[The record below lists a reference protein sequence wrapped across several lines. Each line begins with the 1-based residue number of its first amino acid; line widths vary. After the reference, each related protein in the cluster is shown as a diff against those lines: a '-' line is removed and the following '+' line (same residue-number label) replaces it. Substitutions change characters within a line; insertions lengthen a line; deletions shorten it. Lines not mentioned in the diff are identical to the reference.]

1 MKRVLTRYAV
11 NLVLAVTSMLVML
24 VLTEIVLR
32 FTSYKNLLP
41 AVQIEP
47 LRNYLKVDQVKG
59 YDIRENAPLSS
70 AFVDGLKYSIWSNE
84 LGCFDMPYTGEKDF
98 TLLVGDSFTFGFAP
112 FNDKWGT
119 KAENL
124 LGQRILKCG
133 VGGYGTK
140 QELLKAAD
148 VISRTKRSP
157 KLIIVGYFLNDL
169 EDDYLFPN
177 ATIIDGY
184 PVVTRDIKDMETGK
198 IVDKE
203 KAALEEDKAFGVK
216 EYPHNFLLKN
226 LKWRAERQSIVYHM
240 VKYSARSMLLKVPFV
255 KDILVKT
262 KAITPF
268 TLAFSDKPWVDR
280 AWSVHFSNLRT
291 FKALADRHGSRLL
304 VVIIPY
310 REQVYPFLTSWE
322 GMDREKPQNM
332 LRDFFNK
339 EGIDHLDVL
348 PLFKKRARQT
358 RHVLNRDQDLY
369 WGNDPHLNI
378 KGNDLLSL
386 LVSQYILQKDLLVV
400 SDKDKKL
407 SDLQRKLDAFN

>member
-1 MKRVLTRYAV
+1 MKRLLTRYAV
-11 NLVLAVTSMLVML
+11 NLVLAFASILVML

-32 FTSYKNLLP
+32 FTPYKNLLP
-41 AVQIEP
+41 AIQIEP
-47 LRNYLKVDQVKG
+47 LRNYLKLDPVKG
-59 YDIRENAPLSS
+59 YDIRDNAPLSS

-133 VGGYGTK
+133 VGGYGTR

-198 IVDKE
+198 IVEKE
-203 KAALEEDKAFGVK
+203 KAALEEDKALGVK
-216 EYPHNFLLKN
+216 EYPRNFFLKN
-226 LKWRAERQSIVYHM
+226 LKWRAERQSIVYHL

-262 KAITPF
+262 EAITPF

-322 GMDREKPQNM
+322 GMDSEK
-332 LRDFFNK
+332 RRTCCVIFSR
-339 EGIDHLDVL
+339 
-348 PLFKKRARQT
+348 KKALIISMCCPFSRKRPARP
-358 RHVLNRDQDLY
+358 VMY
-369 WGNDPHLNI
+369 
-378 KGNDLLSL
+378 
-386 LVSQYILQKDLLVV
+386 
-400 SDKDKKL
+400 
-407 SDLQRKLDAFN
+407 